1 MTQPPEPSMGLCAS
15 VSVTSFLPGSATGSC
30 GARWARRQSSGCR
43 ADKVPRWYRERER
56 PRTLS
61 SEKAD

>member
-1 MTQPPEPSMGLCAS
+1 MSQPLEPSMGLCVS
-15 VSVTSFLPGSATGSC
+15 VSVSSFLPGSATGSC

-56 PRTLS
+56 KLTLS
-61 SEKAD
+61 SEEAD